1 MSTPQGPYGQQPGSP
16 PPGQNPY
23 APQGGQPQ
31 QPGGPAYGQQPPQQ
45 GYGQQ
50 PPQQQGYGQQPGYG
64 QQQGYG
70 QQPGYG
76 QQQGYGQQPGYGQ
89 QQPGYGQQ
97 QGYGQQAGYAQQG
110 YQQPGYGQMQQYGQY
125 GQPYPPTGDHDVVG
139 QRVGQYVLDAL
150 IVGVPLVILNVLV
163 SILAVATHTPG
174 LAALS
179 WLFYLLAIAGVW
191 FNHGYL
197 ASKNGQTIAMK
208 WLNIRIV
215 KMDGSPLTLG
225 DTTVRWLLL
234 IVDGLVAGLVGLIL
248 MLTSDLHQRLGDR
261 VTNTLVV
268 RAQ

>member
-1 MSTPQGPYGQQPGSP
+1 MSTPQGPYGQQPGTP

-45 GYGQQ
+45 QGYGQQ
-50 PPQQQGYGQQPGYG
+50 APPQQGYGQQPGYG
-64 QQQGYG
+64 QQQGH
-70 QQPGYG
+70 
-76 QQQGYGQQPGYGQ
+76 GQQPGYGQ

-97 QGYGQQAGYAQQG
+97 QGYAQQPGYAQQG
-110 YQQPGYGQMQQYGQY
+110 YQQPGYGQTQQY
-125 GQPYPPTGDHDVVG
+125 GQPYPVMGDHDVVG
-139 QRVGQYVLDAL
+139 QRVGQYILDGLVIGVPGVIL
-150 IVGVPLVILNVLV
+150 IVLISVIA
-163 SILAVATHTPG
+163 AVTRTPG

-179 WLFYLLAIAGVW
+179 WLIYLLIIAGVW
-191 FNHGYL
+191 FNQGYL

-208 WLNIRIV
+208 WLNLRII
-215 KMDGSPLTLG
+215 KMDGSPLTMG
-225 DTTVRWLLL
+225 DTTIRWLLL
-234 IVDGLVAGLVGLIL
+234 VVDGLVAGLVGLIL